1 LSKCKIY
8 GSIWITDLGSV
19 SIYPDHRK
27 GYNLIK
33 TYSSDDIAWS
43 LFCAS
48 NFPPKYEVPKFPSLE
63 DVSSDHLLI
72 KADSPLDW
80 KLRFEAFC

>member
-1 LSKCKIY
+1 MY

-19 SIYPDHRK
+19 SIYRVYPDHKK

-43 LFCAS
+43 LFCTS
-48 NFPPKYEVPKFPSLE
+48 NFPPKYAVPKLPPLE
-63 DVSSDHLLI
+63 GVSSDHLLI
-72 KADSPLDW
+72 KADSPLD
-80 KLRFEAFC
+80 